1 MGSGGSPAEGSKGG
15 VAERL
20 REFRRALTRYGPS
33 IEHRI
38 PRGLALKIE
47 EAEQVIIESLR
58 GRASLYVRDGRGLD
72 EFMDDLKASGE
83 VDRLIVEVAERIGVN
98 VEDPRAARD
107 ALEAGD
113 YASKQAMAA
122 FIVYQAVA
130 RAYAEA
136 YRDQL
141 GTVDKGDAQCP
152 VCGATS
158 DLAIVRDDGVYMS
171 CPFCYYEWRLGDDI
185 RCPYCGNEDRLSIGL
200 FMDRQ
205 RRVALAHCQQCGS
218 TWKVVLAPDLG
229 SLVRPVL
236 HLVAHGVERFKVYTA
251 PPGDGLTEKDAG

>member
-1 MGSGGSPAEGSKGG
+1 MGSGGGSTEGGEGG
-15 VAERL
+15 VAEKL

-33 IEHRI
+33 IEYRV

-47 EAEQVIIESLR
+47 ETEQLIIESLR
-58 GRASLYVRDGRGLD
+58 DRAALYVGEGRSLD
-72 EFMDDLKASGE
+72 DFMGDLKASGQ
-83 VDRLIVEVAERIGVN
+83 VDRLIVAAAERVGIEVD
-98 VEDPRAARD
+98 DPRAARD
-107 ALEAGD
+107 ALEGGD
-113 YASKQAMAA
+113 YTSKQAMAA

-136 YRDQL
+136 YRDKV
-141 GTVDKGDAQCP
+141 GVIDSGGARCP

-158 DLAIVRDDGVYMS
+158 DLAIVKDDGVYMS
-171 CPFCYYEWRLGDDI
+171 CPFCYYEWRLGEGI

-205 RRVALAHCQQCGS
+205 RRIALAHCQRCGS

-236 HLVAHGVERFKVYTA
+236 HLVAHGVERFKVYTT
-251 PPGDGLTEKDAG
+251 PPSNGVPEEDAG